1 MQVPPAHHPRL
12 IAGVFAGQAGPQAC
26 SAIRR
31 PNNRGIFCAYS
42 RSTQVTIVRVLSR
55 GSLLAIGSSILLTS
69 CASAPG
75 PSAAGG
81 KGKQELLLVSYAVTK
96 GAYDRILPKFVA
108 DWKAKTG
115 QEIQIRTSYGG
126 SGMQARAVI
135 DGLDA
140 DLATLALSAD
150 ILKLQDAGLIQPGWE
165 QELPSDSIITHSTVA
180 FLTRPGNPKGV
191 HTWRDLVK
199 PGVTVVT
206 ANPKT
211 SGGARWNF
219 LGLWG
224 SVSQTGGDQ
233 QQAEAFVT
241 NVYKN
246 VDNLPKDAREASD
259 VFLKRDQG
267 DVLLNYEN
275 EAILATRTGDLKA
288 PFVVPE
294 VNIRIEG
301 PVAVVDTV
309 VDRKGT
315 RKAAEALAAFLFTE
329 EAQQIFA
336 EEGFRPTNPSVWQR
350 VKDRFAPVKQFF
362 SVKDFG
368 GWQTVNKTFFDNGGL
383 WDRLFAQSR

>member
-1 MQVPPAHHPRL
+1 MALNSLLVR
-12 IAGVFAGQAGPQAC
+12 FRAGQQLAAPLLLAC
-26 SAIRR
+26 GS
-31 PNNRGIFCAYS
+31 
-42 RSTQVTIVRVLSR
+42 
-55 GSLLAIGSSILLTS
+55 SLLLAS
-69 CASAPG
+69 CRSPQQQG
-75 PSAAGG
+75 KAGG
-81 KGKQELLLVSYAVTK
+81 SGPQELLVVSYAVTK
-96 GAYDRILPKFVA
+96 GAYERILPLFAA

-115 QEIQIRTSYGG
+115 QELKIRTGFGG
-126 SGMQARAVI
+126 SGTQTRAII

-150 ILKLQDAGLIQPGWE
+150 VLKLQKAGLVKAGWE
-165 QELPSDSIITHSTVA
+165 QELPNGSIITNSTVA
-180 FLTRPGNPKGV
+180 LLTRPGNPKALRD
-191 HTWRDLVK
+191 WRDLVK

-224 SVSQTGGDQ
+224 SVSQTGGSQ
-233 QQAEAFVT
+233 QQAEAFVS

-275 EAILATRTGDLKA
+275 EAILASRSGDLKA
-288 PFVVPE
+288 PFVVPP

-301 PVAVVDTV
+301 PVAVVDRV
-309 VDRKGT
+309 VDRRGT
-315 RKAAEALAAFLFTE
+315 RKAAEALANYLFSET
-329 EAQQIFA
+329 AQQIFA
-336 EEGFRPTNPSVWQR
+336 EEGFRPTNPTVWER
-350 VKDRFAPVKQFF
+350 VKSRFAPVKQWF

-368 GWQTVNKTFFDNGGL
+368 GWKSVNTTFFDNGGL